1 MYIKKATF
9 SWLKKVYLNLFIK
22 GYIILFFTLEVT
34 FPLSPSLF
42 AALIRGV
49 IVNTFSSQ
57 PDFGN
62 PGIISNWK
70 SP

>member
-1 MYIKKATF
+1 M
-9 SWLKKVYLNLFIK
+9 LNFYFR
-22 GYIILFFTLEVT
+22 GD

-42 AALIRGV
+42 AALISGV

-62 PGIISNWK
+62 PGIISN
-70 SP
+70 